1 MCGLYTLQVQLF
13 GLYFLISVLKA
24 FTVSNCF
31 KSLGTISQISG
42 PRIEMSGDFL
52 LIAAKRVSIACYH
65 IMTISIF
72 WFPWII
78 LLICQKI

>member
-1 MCGLYTLQVQLF
+1 MYGLHTLQVQLS

-42 PRIEMSGDFL
+42 PRIEMSGDF
-52 LIAAKRVSIACYH
+52 
-65 IMTISIF
+65 
-72 WFPWII
+72 
-78 LLICQKI
+78 